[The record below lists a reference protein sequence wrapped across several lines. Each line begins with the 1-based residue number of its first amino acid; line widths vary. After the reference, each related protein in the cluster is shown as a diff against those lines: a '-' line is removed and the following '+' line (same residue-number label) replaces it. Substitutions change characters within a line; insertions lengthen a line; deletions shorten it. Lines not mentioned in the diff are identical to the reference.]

1 MPIKSVEGH
10 YMLTVKEIVQSFST
24 FDENGTPL
32 TFDFDAFD
40 KVVTDLVSERAT
52 MRADAKTK
60 AKEAKKAENAELGK
74 VAKEYYDSLNEGDTF
89 SYKDASGKIWEA
101 KKITT
106 KSGSDKRASCELI
119 NPPAGA
125 KSTKR
130 YPEFHQVVVPVA
142 EEAVA

>member
-1 MPIKSVEGH
+1 MPLKSVEGH

-40 KVVTDLVSERAT
+40 KVVTDLISERAT

-74 VAKEYYDSLNEGDTF
+74 TAKEYYNSLKEGDVF
-89 SYKDASGKIWEA
+89 SYKDASGKVWEA
-101 KKITT
+101 KKIAT
-106 KSGSDKRASCELI
+106 KSGSDKRAAC
-119 NPPAGA
+119 
-125 KSTKR
+125 
-130 YPEFHQVVVPVA
+130 VA

>member
-1 MPIKSVEGH
+1 M
-10 YMLTVKEIVQSFST
+10 MTVKEIVQSFST

-32 TFDFDAFD
+32 TFDFDTFD
-40 KVVTDLVSERAT
+40 KVVTDLISERAS

-60 AKEAKKAENAELGK
+60 AKEAKEAENAELGK
-74 VAKEYYDSLNEGDTF
+74 IAQKYYDSLKEGDVF
-89 SYKDASGKIWEA
+89 SYKDASGRVLEAIKI
-101 KKITT
+101 KT
-106 KSGSDKRASCELI
+106 KNGSNKRAACELV

-142 EEAVA
+142 EETASTEE